1 MWFFRSSVVVLV
13 ALFVLGGVFGCES
26 KGPGAQAGE
35 KSNVTMEKTQEQTKE
50 SLEMAQEQTEET
62 TEAAV
67 ETLKEA
73 GEEVKEATK

>member
-1 MWFFRSSVVVLV
+1 MSFLRGSIVALV

-35 KSNVTMEKTQEQTKE
+35 KSNVTMEQAQEQTE
-50 SLEMAQEQTEET
+50 QALEEVQEQTEET
-62 TEAAV
+62 TGAAG